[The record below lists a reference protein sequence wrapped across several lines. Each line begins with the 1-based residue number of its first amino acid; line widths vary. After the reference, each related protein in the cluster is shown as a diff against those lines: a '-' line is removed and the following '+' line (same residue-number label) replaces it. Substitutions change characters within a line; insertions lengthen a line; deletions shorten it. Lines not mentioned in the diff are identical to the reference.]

1 MDAGADHTVI
11 ASSLDQTTG
20 DPLTFDLSV
29 RLFEIQPTDR
39 IPPYKRWGDTCGS
52 TNCGQVHRSLN
63 MGGIYYDLAG
73 SMVPSLTGID
83 PIYPPV
89 S

>member
-1 MDAGADHTVI
+1 MHW
-11 ASSLDQTTG
+11 Q
-20 DPLTFDLSV
+20 
-29 RLFEIQPTDR
+29 
-39 IPPYKRWGDTCGS
+39 WGK
-52 TNCGQVHRSLN
+52 VHRSLN